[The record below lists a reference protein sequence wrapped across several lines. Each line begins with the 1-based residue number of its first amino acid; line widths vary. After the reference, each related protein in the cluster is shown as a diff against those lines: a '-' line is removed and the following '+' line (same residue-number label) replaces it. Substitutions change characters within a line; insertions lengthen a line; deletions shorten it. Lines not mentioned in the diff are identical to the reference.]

1 MHLQIE
7 SAILNYMQ
15 IFKFIAFAV
24 LFCLSA
30 CSGGGDTPIEPTP
43 KPEVT
48 KSEITIDSN
57 IINNGLSFSN
67 AKGEQS
73 VSFSTNEDWTLSVAS
88 TTSGAT
94 WCTASATNGSK
105 GNASVNFSVT
115 ENTDYDN
122 RSVSVTIKSGT
133 ASKTFTISQK
143 SANALLV
150 TADKYEVNQ
159 EGGTI
164 DIEVKANIE
173 YKMEISETAKDWIA
187 ESSGRGLTSYK
198 HSLNIAK
205 NEESEKREGEIY
217 FKSGEK
223 ADTVKVYQMG
233 GPIILLSQNE
243 YSVSDT
249 GDTISVDVKSN
260 IEYGVQMPDV
270 DWIIDESSSRGMSS
284 HTLKYIIPANE
295 EYDSRSANIIFYD
308 KNSDLKD
315 TLTIS
320 QQGKAFE
327 TDYVDLRFD
336 DPNVTTTYNAT
347 DGSLTVT
354 YPSDNLPSIKAGNSI
369 VLPAEYGFDIRVI
382 ESVSISGNTL
392 KLTTSQGNM
401 ANLFRNISFTLT
413 SDPSVSSRAANGDR
427 VYTPTAYGY
436 IDENGKYHE
445 LYNEQTATRA
455 SLLVEQN
462 IWEFDEDFNDEEIYS
477 GKAGTLSWETCE
489 FEAGLKGT
497 FTFDFGEKEIDGKL
511 PVGHLKKF
519 SYELTGNVGMDLKL
533 KYDYSYE
540 YEESDDKII
549 KYNVIPTGVIR
560 FAVGAVPVVILVYT
574 HLGKQYACQIEGGL
588 EATTGVKMENE
599 VSVGLEWTPDGGVI
613 PTKKVTPT
621 FELYPFAVEAK
632 ASAEAKVSYYPQ
644 VEVGIYKFIGPWI
657 EPRPYLKETVGAGFG
672 ASTDGESYVGWKAE
686 TYNGMDIRMGLK
698 LDFGMWDK
706 DVWTSPIYNVVK
718 DRLLFEAPSRIT
730 TLSPDNNIVVEKGE
744 SVDAEFLVESFSPI
758 TNKYYPCPWA
768 LINFEPESG
777 ELDKPLAV
785 TDLEGKAIVNWTP
798 SPSVESRSSDLVECT
813 LTAKVVDKEGASIDE
828 ASLVVKTEKEDEL
841 REALIKLYKS
851 TNGDNWKCN
860 DNWCSD
866 KPITEWYGVW
876 AASQVVR
883 LSLYD
888 NNLTGYIKQTFPDDV
903 RIYLYCENNQLTSL
917 DVSGCSA
924 LTYLSCGNN
933 QLTSLDVS
941 GCSALSNL
949 YCSNNQLTSLDVS
962 GCSALSNLYCSNNQ
976 LTSLDVSGCSA
987 LTSLRCENNKIS
999 SIIPEWFSQLVFH
1012 YDVRYSYYKK
1022 YINGEWVI
1030 KYEDRGYGWWYPG
1043 EPGKG
1048 KHSPD

>member
-1 MHLQIE
+1 MKTFRMIGCAIF
-7 SAILNYMQ
+7 AIL
-15 IFKFIAFAV
+15 
-24 LFCLSA
+24 LCLSA
-30 CSGGGDTPIEPTP
+30 CSGGGDDPIEPTP

-73 VSFSTNEDWTLSVAS
+73 ISFSTNENWTLSVAS

-94 WCTASATNGSK
+94 WCSASATSGSK
-105 GNASVNFSVT
+105 GNASVKFSVT
-115 ENTDYDN
+115 ENVDYDD

-133 ASKTFTISQK
+133 ASKTFTITQK
-143 SANALLV
+143 SADALLV
-150 TADKYEVNQ
+150 TTNKYEVSQ

-173 YKMEISETAKDWIA
+173 YKMEISETAKGWIS

-198 HSLNIAK
+198 HSLSIAK

-249 GDTISVDVKSN
+249 GDTISVDVRSN
-260 IEYGVQMPDV
+260 IEYGVQMPDA

-284 HTLKYIIPANE
+284 HTLKYIISANE
-295 EYDSRSANIIFYD
+295 EYDGRSANIIFYD

-354 YPSDNLPSIKAGNSI
+354 YPSGSLPSIEAGNSI

-445 LYNEQTATRA
+445 LYNEATATRA
-455 SLLVEQN
+455 SLLIEQN
-462 IWEFDEDFNDEEIYS
+462 LWDFNEDFNGEEIYS

-489 FEAGLKGT
+489 FYAGLKGT
-497 FTFDFGEKEIDGKL
+497 FTFDFGAKEIGDQFPIGD
-511 PVGHLKKF
+511 LKKF

-540 YEESDDKII
+540 YSESDDKII

-574 HLGKQYACQIEGGL
+574 HLGKQYACQIGGEL

-599 VSVGLEWTPDGGVI
+599 VSIGLEWTPDGGVT
-613 PTKKVTPT
+613 PTKRVTPT
-621 FELYPFAVEAK
+621 LELYPFTVEAK

-706 DVWTSPIYNVVK
+706 DVWTSEVHNWVE
-718 DRLLFEAPSRIT
+718 DRLLFEAPSRIR
-730 TLSPDNNIVVEKGE
+730 TLSPENNMKVGDGE
-744 SVDAEFLVESFSPI
+744 SVTAEFIVESFSPL
-758 TNKYYPCPWA
+758 TNKYYPCPFA
-768 LINFEPESG
+768 LVNFEPECG
-777 ELDKPLAV
+777 TLDKSVAV
-785 TDLEGKAIVNWTP
+785 AGMDGKVSVVWTP
-798 SPSVESRSSDLVECT
+798 ISASKSSEQSRASELVSKG
-813 LTAKVVDKEGASIDE
+813 LVAKVVDAEGE
-828 ASLVVKTEKEDEL
+828 AISETGLVVKVEEDKTVIPEKK
-841 REALIKLYKS
+841 IS
-851 TNGDNWKCN
+851 
-860 DNWCSD
+860 
-866 KPITEWYGVW
+866 
-876 AASQVVR
+876 R
-883 LSLYD
+883 LSMYEDRDRVDLYEFYYRND
-888 NNLTGYIKQTFPDDV
+888 SIVRIEQDDDGGITYTFNYVDDETINVVAQADGEYEAFYLKLNEDGYIKSCSQSYHGDGYWSNNWNFEYNEAGQLV
-903 RIYLYCENNQLTSL
+903 YVSSSRYSESWRITYNDSNAVG
-917 DVSGCSA
+917 VSGSDSRSIS
-924 LTYLSCGNN
+924 YGN
-933 QLTSLDVS
+933 LEGKGYWVLYDWMYGIELDDNMEVFGLLGLLGKPS
-941 GCSALSNL
+941 KNLPSTGCSWSVDADGYPDSV
-949 YCSNNQLTSLDVS
+949 YID
-962 GCSALSNLYCSNNQ
+962 G
-976 LTSLDVSGCSA
+976 
-987 LTSLRCENNKIS
+987 IS
-999 SIIPEWFSQLVFH
+999 MNFSW
-1012 YDVRYSYYKK
+1012 
-1022 YINGEWVI
+1022 E
-1030 KYEDRGYGWWYPG
+1030 
-1043 EPGKG
+1043 
-1048 KHSPD
+1048 

>member
-1 MHLQIE
+1 MKTFRMIGCAIF
-7 SAILNYMQ
+7 AIL
-15 IFKFIAFAV
+15 
-24 LFCLSA
+24 LCLSA
-30 CSGGGDTPIEPTP
+30 CSGEGDDPIEPTP

-73 VSFSTNEDWTLSVAS
+73 ISFSTNENWTLSVAS

-94 WCTASATNGSK
+94 WCSASATSGSK
-105 GNASVNFSVT
+105 GNASVKFSVT
-115 ENTDYDN
+115 ENVDYDD

-133 ASKTFTISQK
+133 ASKTFTITQK
-143 SANALLV
+143 SADALLV
-150 TADKYEVNQ
+150 TTNKYEVSQ

-173 YKMEISETAKDWIA
+173 YKMEISETAKDWIFD
-187 ESSGRGLTSYK
+187 SSGRGLTSYK
-198 HSLNIAK
+198 HSLSIAK

-223 ADTVKVYQMG
+223 ADTVKVYQIG
-233 GPIILLSQNE
+233 GPIIILSQNE
-243 YSVSDT
+243 YTVSDA
-249 GDTISVDVKSN
+249 GDTISVDVRSN
-260 IEYGVQMPDV
+260 IEYGIQMPDV

-284 HTLKYIIPANE
+284 HTLKYIISSNE
-295 EYDSRSANIIFYD
+295 DYDTRSANIIFYD

-315 TLTIS
+315 TLIVC

-327 TDYVDLRFD
+327 TDYVDLRFEE
-336 DPNVTTTYNAT
+336 PNVTTTYNAT

-382 ESVSISGNTL
+382 ESVSTSGNTL
-392 KLTTSQGNM
+392 NLTTSQGNM

-413 SDPSVSSRAANGDR
+413 SDPSVSSRSANGDR

-445 LYNEQTATRA
+445 LYNEATATRA
-455 SLLVEQN
+455 SLLIEQN
-462 IWEFDEDFNDEEIYS
+462 LWDFNEDFNGEEIYS

-489 FEAGLKGT
+489 FYAGLKGT
-497 FTFDFGEKEIDGKL
+497 FTFDFGAKEIGDQFPIGD
-511 PVGHLKKF
+511 LKKF

-540 YEESDDKII
+540 YSESDDKII

-574 HLGKQYACQIEGGL
+574 HLGKQYACQIGGEL

-599 VSVGLEWTPDGGVI
+599 VSIGLEWTPDGGVT
-613 PTKKVTPT
+613 PTKRVTPT
-621 FELYPFAVEAK
+621 LELYPFTVEAK

-706 DVWTSPIYNVVK
+706 DVWTSEVHNWVE
-718 DRLLFEAPSRIT
+718 DRLLFEAPSRIR
-730 TLSPDNNIVVEKGE
+730 TLSPENNMKVGDGE
-744 SVDAEFLVESFSPI
+744 SVTAEFIVESFSPL
-758 TNKYYPCPWA
+758 TNKYYPCPFA
-768 LINFEPESG
+768 LVNFEPECG
-777 ELDKPLAV
+777 TLDKSVAV
-785 TDLEGKAIVNWTP
+785 AGMDGKVSVVWTP
-798 SPSVESRSSDLVECT
+798 ISASKSSEQSRASELVSKG
-813 LTAKVVDKEGASIDE
+813 LVAKVVDAEGE
-828 ASLVVKTEKEDEL
+828 AISETGLVVKVEEDKTVIPEKK
-841 REALIKLYKS
+841 IS
-851 TNGDNWKCN
+851 
-860 DNWCSD
+860 
-866 KPITEWYGVW
+866 
-876 AASQVVR
+876 R
-883 LSLYD
+883 LSMYEDRDRVDLYEFYYRND
-888 NNLTGYIKQTFPDDV
+888 SIVRIERDDDGGITYTFNYVDDETINVVAQADGEYEAFYLKLNEDGYIKSCSQSYHGDGYWSNNWNFEYNEAGQLVYVSSSRYSESWRITYNDSNAVGVSGSDSRSISYGNLEGKGYWVLYDWMYGIELDDEMEV
-903 RIYLYCENNQLTSL
+903 FGLLGLLGKPSKNLPS
-917 DVSGCSA
+917 SGCSWSVDA
-924 LTYLSCGNN
+924 DGYPDSVYIDG
-933 QLTSLDVS
+933 
-941 GCSALSNL
+941 
-949 YCSNNQLTSLDVS
+949 
-962 GCSALSNLYCSNNQ
+962 
-976 LTSLDVSGCSA
+976 
-987 LTSLRCENNKIS
+987 IS
-999 SIIPEWFSQLVFH
+999 MNFSW
-1012 YDVRYSYYKK
+1012 
-1022 YINGEWVI
+1022 E
-1030 KYEDRGYGWWYPG
+1030 
-1043 EPGKG
+1043 
-1048 KHSPD
+1048 

>member
-1 MHLQIE
+1 MKTFRMIGCAIF
-7 SAILNYMQ
+7 AIL
-15 IFKFIAFAV
+15 
-24 LFCLSA
+24 LCLSA
-30 CSGGGDTPIEPTP
+30 CSGGGDDPIEPTP

-73 VSFSTNEDWTLSVAS
+73 ISFSTNENWTLSVAS
-88 TTSGAT
+88 TTGGAT

-105 GNASVNFSVT
+105 GNASVKFSVT
-115 ENTDYDN
+115 ENTDYNN

-143 SANALLV
+143 SAAALLV
-150 TADKYEVNQ
+150 TADKYEVSQ

-173 YKMEISETAKDWIA
+173 YKMEISETAKGWIS

-198 HSLNIAK
+198 HSLSIAK

-243 YSVSDT
+243 YAVSDA
-249 GDTISVDVKSN
+249 GGTISVDVKSN

-270 DWIIDESSSRGMSS
+270 EWIIDESSSRGMSS
-284 HTLKYIIPANE
+284 HTLKYIIASNE
-295 EYDSRSANIIFYD
+295 EYDTRSANIIFYD

-327 TDYVDLRFD
+327 TDYVDLIFD

-413 SDPSVSSRAANGDR
+413 SDPSVSSRAANEDR

-462 IWEFDEDFNDEEIYS
+462 IWEFDEDFNDEVIYS

-497 FTFDFGEKEIDGKL
+497 FTFDFGEKEIDDKL
-511 PVGHLKKF
+511 PVGELKKF

-621 FELYPFAVEAK
+621 FELYPFTVEVK

-672 ASTDGESYVGWKAE
+672 ASTDGENYVGWKAE

-706 DVWTSPIYNVVK
+706 DVWTSEVQNWVE
-718 DRLLFEAPSRIT
+718 DRLLFEAPSRIR
-730 TLSPDNNIVVEKGE
+730 TLSPDNNMLVGDGE
-744 SVDAEFLVESFSPI
+744 SVKAEFIVESFSPL
-758 TNKYYPCPWA
+758 TNKYYPCPFA
-768 LINFEPESG
+768 LVNFEPECG
-777 ELDKPLAV
+777 TLDKSVAV
-785 TDLEGKAIVNWTP
+785 AGMDGKVSVVWTP
-798 SPSVESRSSDLVECT
+798 ISASKSSEQSRASELVSKG
-813 LTAKVVDKEGASIDE
+813 LVAKVVDAEGE
-828 ASLVVKTEKEDEL
+828 AISETGLVVKVEEDKTVIPEKK
-841 REALIKLYKS
+841 IS
-851 TNGDNWKCN
+851 
-860 DNWCSD
+860 
-866 KPITEWYGVW
+866 
-876 AASQVVR
+876 R
-883 LSLYD
+883 LSMYEGRDRVDLYEFYYRND
-888 NNLTGYIKQTFPDDV
+888 SIIRIEQYEDGGITYTFNYVDDETINVVAQADGEYEAFYLKLNEDGYIKSCSQSYHGDGYWSNNWNFEYNEAGQLV
-903 RIYLYCENNQLTSL
+903 YVSSSRYSESWRITYNDSNAVG
-917 DVSGCSA
+917 VSGSDSRSIS
-924 LTYLSCGNN
+924 YGN
-933 QLTSLDVS
+933 LEGKGYWVLYDWMYGIELDDNMEVFGLLGLLGKPS
-941 GCSALSNL
+941 KNLPSTGCSWSVDADGYPDSV
-949 YCSNNQLTSLDVS
+949 YID
-962 GCSALSNLYCSNNQ
+962 G
-976 LTSLDVSGCSA
+976 
-987 LTSLRCENNKIS
+987 IS
-999 SIIPEWFSQLVFH
+999 MNFSW
-1012 YDVRYSYYKK
+1012 
-1022 YINGEWVI
+1022 E
-1030 KYEDRGYGWWYPG
+1030 
-1043 EPGKG
+1043 
-1048 KHSPD
+1048 

>member
-1 MHLQIE
+1 MKTFRMIGCAIF
-7 SAILNYMQ
+7 AIL
-15 IFKFIAFAV
+15 
-24 LFCLSA
+24 LCLSA
-30 CSGGGDTPIEPTP
+30 CSGGGDDPIEPTP
-43 KPEVT
+43 KPEVI

-73 VSFSTNEDWTLSVAS
+73 ISFSTNENWTLSVAS
-88 TTSGAT
+88 TRSGAT
-94 WCTASATNGSK
+94 WCTASATSGSK
-105 GNASVNFSVT
+105 GNASVKFSVT

-143 SANALLV
+143 SADALLV
-150 TADKYEVNQ
+150 TADKYEVSQ

-173 YKMEISETAKDWIA
+173 YKMEISETAKDWISD
-187 ESSGRGLTSYK
+187 SSGRGLTSYK
-198 HSLNIAK
+198 HSLNIAM
-205 NEESEKREGEIY
+205 NEENEKREGEIY

-223 ADTVKVYQMG
+223 ADTVKVYQIG

-243 YSVSDT
+243 YTVSDR
-249 GDTISVDVKSN
+249 GDTISVDVRSN
-260 IEYGVQMPDV
+260 IEYGAQMPDA

-284 HTLKYIIPANE
+284 HTLKYIISANE
-295 EYDSRSANIIFYD
+295 EYDGRSANIIFYD
-308 KNSDLKD
+308 KNSELKD

-336 DPNVTTTYNAT
+336 DPNVTTTYNET

-354 YPSDNLPSIKAGNSI
+354 YSSGNLPSIKVGNSI

-382 ESVSISGNTL
+382 ENVSTSGNTL

-413 SDPSVSSRAANGDR
+413 SDPSVSSRSANGDR
-427 VYTPTAYGY
+427 IYTPTAYGY

-511 PVGHLKKF
+511 PVGDLKKF

-540 YEESDDKII
+540 YEDSDDKII

-560 FAVGAVPVVILVYT
+560 FAVGTVPVVILVYT

-621 FELYPFAVEAK
+621 FELYPFTVEVK

-672 ASTDGESYVGWKAE
+672 ASTDGENYVGWKAE

-706 DVWTSPIYNVVK
+706 DVWTSEIQNWVE
-718 DRLLFEAPSRIT
+718 DRLLFEAPFRIR
-730 TLSPDNNIVVEKGE
+730 TLSPDNNMLVGDGE
-744 SVDAEFLVESFSPI
+744 SVTAEFIVESFSPL
-758 TNKYYPCPWA
+758 TNKYYPCPFA
-768 LINFEPESG
+768 LVNFEPECG
-777 ELDKPLAV
+777 TLDKSVAV
-785 TDLEGKAIVNWTP
+785 ANMDGKVSVVWTP
-798 SPSVESRSSDLVECT
+798 ISANKSFGQSRASELVSKE
-813 LTAKVVDKEGASIDE
+813 LVAKVVDGEGEVISE
-828 ASLVVKTEKEDEL
+828 TGLVVKVEEDKTVIPEKK
-841 REALIKLYKS
+841 IS
-851 TNGDNWKCN
+851 
-860 DNWCSD
+860 
-866 KPITEWYGVW
+866 
-876 AASQVVR
+876 R
-883 LSLYD
+883 LSMYEGDDRVDLYEFYYRND
-888 NNLTGYIKQTFPDDV
+888 SIVRIEQDDDGGITYTFNYVDDETINVVAQADGEYEAFYLKLNEDGYIKSCSQSYHGDGYWSNNWNFEYNEAGQLV
-903 RIYLYCENNQLTSL
+903 YVSSSRYSESWRITYNDSNAVG
-917 DVSGCSA
+917 VSGSDSRSIS
-924 LTYLSCGNN
+924 YGN
-933 QLTSLDVS
+933 LEGKGYWVLYDWMYGIELDDNMEVFGLLGLLGKPS
-941 GCSALSNL
+941 KNLPSTGCSWSVDADGYPDSV
-949 YCSNNQLTSLDVS
+949 YID
-962 GCSALSNLYCSNNQ
+962 G
-976 LTSLDVSGCSA
+976 
-987 LTSLRCENNKIS
+987 IS
-999 SIIPEWFSQLVFH
+999 MNFSW
-1012 YDVRYSYYKK
+1012 
-1022 YINGEWVI
+1022 E
-1030 KYEDRGYGWWYPG
+1030 
-1043 EPGKG
+1043 
-1048 KHSPD
+1048 